1 MIKKILLFAVIFL
14 LTGYIAFA
22 VIFMNPKA
30 NTDKECTKMYIEV
43 VKSSEESYLNEALVE
58 SLLKRANLYPVGK
71 KMSEISMESI
81 ETTLE
86 SNKLIKTAVSY
97 KTIDGTVKVKVF
109 QRTPILRVMTGS
121 ESYFIDSEGEKMP
134 IPPDFTAYLPLATGR
149 INDAY
154 AKNQLYDFALFLQKD
169 KFWNSQIEQI
179 QIDANLDVELIPRVG
194 NQRIILGKI
203 EDYKEN
209 LNKLKLFYNKGLNKV
224 GWNRYSIINLKYKN
238 QVVCTKQE

>member
-1 MIKKILLFAVIFL
+1 MVKKILLFTLVFL

-30 NTDKECTKMYIEV
+30 SADKECTKMYIEV
-43 VKSSEESYLNEALVE
+43 VKSSDVSYLNEALVE
-58 SLLKRANLYPVGK
+58 SLLQRANLNPMGK

-86 SNKLIKTAVSY
+86 SNKLIKTAESY
-97 KTIDGTVKVKVF
+97 KTVDGTVKIKVF
-109 QRTPILRVMTGS
+109 QRTPILRIMTGS

-149 INDAY
+149 INEAY
-154 AKNQLYDFALFLQKD
+154 AKTQLYNFALFLQKD

-179 QIDANLDVELIPRVG
+179 HIEANLDVELIPKLG
-194 NQRIILGKI
+194 NHRIILGKM
-203 EDYKEN
+203 EDYKGN

-238 QVVCTKQE
+238 QVVCTKQD